1 MLFKAVKGAVLQV
14 TSVPKKPV
22 NISVRD
28 VWNSDLFYTPTP
40 ILHSLSAIAATLAQV
55 QFLNCSI
62 EEALKKSSRN
72 VALPIAHS
80 FKLLEIIS
88 QIELARNMERFSGK
102 YMT

>member
-1 MLFKAVKGAVLQV
+1 MLQV

-22 NISVRD
+22 NISARD

-55 QFLNCSI
+55 QFLNCFI
-62 EEALKKSSRN
+62 EEALKKSYHN
-72 VALPIAHS
+72 IALPIARS

-88 QIELARNMERFSGK
+88 QIESLQEIWRDSLVS
-102 YMT
+102 T